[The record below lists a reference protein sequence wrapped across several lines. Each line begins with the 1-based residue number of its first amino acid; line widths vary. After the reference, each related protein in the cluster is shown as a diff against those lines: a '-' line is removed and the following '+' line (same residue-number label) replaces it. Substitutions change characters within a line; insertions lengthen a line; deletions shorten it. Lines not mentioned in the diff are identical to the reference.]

1 MSLLAQLLD
10 HMPPP
15 ASKVQRP
22 LPQQPA
28 APRALATVSR
38 PAPKAAPTK
47 PHTTA
52 ATATPEWRT
61 ARNLYLNHLMACR
74 SCYAPTGRHCPHGA
88 ELRATYDQTPMDD
101 RT

>member
-15 ASKVQRP
+15 ASEARRP
-22 LPQQPA
+22 LPQQNA
-28 APRALATVSR
+28 APRALAIVSR
-38 PAPKAAPTK
+38 PAPKTALTK

-52 ATATPEWRT
+52 ATATPEWRL
-61 ARNLYLNHLMACR
+61 ARDLYLNHLMACR
-74 SCYAPTGRHCPHGA
+74 GCYAPTGRHCPHGA
-88 ELRATYDQTPMDD
+88 ELRATYNQTPMDD